1 MFAGKNLLR
10 IFVMT
15 MGEFEQFLLDH
26 ASDDTS
32 RLLLGRAKW
41 PSIDMD
47 LAVHTIE
54 GRRRILTKVPQWY
67 GIPTLRYPTRLC
79 TEQCSSAAT
88 ARYKASLAARILAQS
103 LTLSDTSHDTPS
115 TQSETHTGGAKDRSC
130 TGNAALDTVR
140 GTEGRS
146 CTGSSGFVSSGG
158 TEGLN
163 CTRRGRI
170 ADLTG
175 GLGVDVW
182 AFASVAAE
190 VLHNEMDPALSE
202 AVRHN
207 FKVLGMEN
215 VTFRNACVEPGTKLP
230 ENAVPGAGQPSDS
243 FVRNTIAKIL
253 DGFRPDLVFMDPAR
267 RASDGHKV
275 FRLEDC
281 QPDVLQ
287 LLPELAAHS
296 RHLLLKISPMADIS
310 LIVKQLDS
318 VAQHSS
324 NSIKGMSVR
333 EVHVIG
339 AEGECKELLL
349 WLERGWTGACTLH
362 VSEIHDAEGTAST
375 LTFPLDAESFAMPV
389 YAQTIGLADALL
401 FEPGKA
407 LSKAGLFNT
416 LSARFGLPKLSRH
429 THLYLLPPT
438 PSWTT
443 SEQFIRDESSE
454 RHEEPSLASICD
466 FGKVFRILEVYE
478 LSGKTLKTIGKTW
491 PQAEVTARD
500 IPLSSDDLRRRLGVR
515 SGGDSHIFGCRIAG
529 NPRLLITRTIHP

>member
-1 MFAGKNLLR
+1 
-10 IFVMT
+10 

-26 ASDDTS
+26 ASDDTN

-47 LAVHTIE
+47 IAGHTIE
-54 GRRRILTKVPQWY
+54 GRRRIRTKVPQWY
-67 GIPTLRYPTRLC
+67 GIPTLHYPTRLC

-88 ARYKASLAARILAQS
+88 ARYKATLAARILSQF
-103 LTLSDTSHDTPS
+103 P
-115 TQSETHTGGAKDRSC
+115 
-130 TGNAALDTVR
+130 
-140 GTEGRS
+140 GTMPATRAEDHS
-146 CTGSSGFVSSGG
+146 
-158 TEGLN
+158 

-175 GLGVDVW
+175 GLGVDAW

-207 FKVLGMEN
+207 FKVLGLDN
-215 VTFRNACVEPGTKLP
+215 VTFRNACIEPDTVG
-230 ENAVPGAGQPSDS
+230 AV
-243 FVRNTIAKIL
+243 L
-253 DGFRPDLVFMDPAR
+253 DGFHPDLVFMDPAR

-281 QPDVLQ
+281 QPDILQ
-287 LLPELAAHS
+287 LLPELSSLCH
-296 RHLLLKISPMADIS
+296 HLLLKISPMADIS
-310 LIVKQLDS
+310 LIVKQLN
-318 VAQHSS
+318 S
-324 NSIKGMSVR
+324 NNNPSYRSDEAKTTREEPLPDESHCSDFAVR
-333 EVHVIG
+333 EVHVVG

-375 LTFPLDAESFAMPV
+375 LTFPLDAESSATPI
-389 YAQTIGLADALL
+389 YAQTIGLADTLL

-407 LSKAGLFNT
+407 LSKTGLFNT

-429 THLYLLPPT
+429 THLYLLPPG
-438 PSWTT
+438 
-443 SEQFIRDESSE
+443 DSS
-454 RHEEPSLASICD
+454 HVLLD
-466 FGKVFRILEVYE
+466 FGKVFRILEVHD
-478 LSGKTLKTIGKTW
+478 LSGKILKAIGKTW

-515 SGGDSHIFGCRIAG
+515 SGGDIHIFGCRIAG

>member
-88 ARYKASLAARILAQS
+88 ARYKASLAARILATDS
-103 LTLSDTSHDTPS
+103 S
-115 TQSETHTGGAKDRSC
+115 
-130 TGNAALDTVR
+130 
-140 GTEGRS
+140 TEGNY
-146 CTGSSGFVSSGG
+146 G
-158 TEGLN
+158 
-163 CTRRGRI
+163 TRRGRI

-175 GLGVDVW
+175 GLGVDAW

-190 VLHNEMDPALSE
+190 VLHNEMDPALSD
-202 AVRHN
+202 AVRYN
-207 FKVLGMEN
+207 FKVLGLEN
-215 VTFRNACVEPGTKLP
+215 VTFRNACVEPGTVS
-230 ENAVPGAGQPSDS
+230 AV
-243 FVRNTIAKIL
+243 L
-253 DGFRPDLVFMDPAR
+253 DGFQPDLVFMDPAR

-287 LLPELAAHS
+287 LLRELSAYS

-349 WLERGWTGACTLH
+349 WSERGWTGACTLH
-362 VSEIHDAEGTAST
+362 VSEIHDADGMAST
-375 LTFPLDAESFAMPV
+375 LTFPLDAETSATPV

-416 LSARFGLPKLSRH
+416 LSDRFCLPKLSRH
-429 THLYLLPPT
+429 THLYLLPPGDS
-438 PSWTT
+438 P
-443 SEQFIRDESSE
+443 
-454 RHEEPSLASICD
+454 HVLLD
-466 FGKVFRILEVYE
+466 FGKVFRILEVHE
-478 LSGKTLKTIGKTW
+478 LSSKTLKTIGKTG

-515 SGGDSHIFGCRIAG
+515 SGGDIHIFGCRIAG
-529 NPRLLITRTIHP
+529 NPRLLITRTSGI

>member
-115 TQSETHTGGAKDRSC
+115 TQSGTPTGDAKDRSC

-140 GTEGRS
+140 GTEDRS
-146 CTGSSGFVSSGG
+146 CTGRSGFVSSGG

-175 GLGVDVW
+175 GLGVDAW

-190 VLHNEMDPALSE
+190 VLHNEMDPALSD

-207 FKVLGMEN
+207 FKVLGLEN
-215 VTFRNACVEPGTKLP
+215 VTFRNACVEPGT
-230 ENAVPGAGQPSDS
+230 VG
-243 FVRNTIAKIL
+243 VVL
-253 DGFRPDLVFMDPAR
+253 DRFQPDLIFMDPAR

-287 LLPELAAHS
+287 LLPELSAYS

-339 AEGECKELLL
+339 AEGECKELVL
-349 WLERGWTGACTLH
+349 WSERGWTGACTLH
-362 VSEIHDAEGTAST
+362 VSEIHDADGTAST
-375 LTFPLDAESFAMPV
+375 LTFPLEAETSASPV

-401 FEPGKA
+401 LEPGKA

-416 LSARFGLPKLSRH
+416 LSDRFGLPKLSRH
-429 THLYLLPPT
+429 THLYLLPPGDS
-438 PSWTT
+438 P
-443 SEQFIRDESSE
+443 
-454 RHEEPSLASICD
+454 HVLLD
-466 FGKVFRILEVYE
+466 FGKVFRILEVHE
-478 LSGKTLKTIGKTW
+478 LSGKTLKAIGKTW

-515 SGGDSHIFGCRIAG
+515 SGGDIHIFGCRIAG
-529 NPRLLITRTIHP
+529 NPRLLITRTSGI

>member
-1 MFAGKNLLR
+1 MA
-10 IFVMT
+10 
-15 MGEFEQFLLDH
+15 LDRH
-26 ASDDTS
+26 GP
-32 RLLLGRAKW
+32 GR
-41 PSIDMD
+41 PHD
-47 LAVHTIE
+47 
-54 GRRRILTKVPQWY
+54 RRAPAH
-67 GIPTLRYPTRLC
+67 PTLRYPTRLC

-88 ARYKASLAARILAQS
+88 ARYKASLAARILATDS
-103 LTLSDTSHDTPS
+103 S
-115 TQSETHTGGAKDRSC
+115 
-130 TGNAALDTVR
+130 
-140 GTEGRS
+140 TEGNY
-146 CTGSSGFVSSGG
+146 G
-158 TEGLN
+158 T
-163 CTRRGRI
+163 RWGRI

-175 GLGVDVW
+175 GLGVDAW

-207 FKVLGMEN
+207 FKVLGLEN
-215 VTFRNACVEPGTKLP
+215 VTFRNACIEPGTV
-230 ENAVPGAGQPSDS
+230 NAV
-243 FVRNTIAKIL
+243 L

-287 LLPELAAHS
+287 LLPGLSAYS

-310 LIVKQLDS
+310 LIIKQL
-318 VAQHSS
+318 SS
-324 NSIKGMSVR
+324 SEYAVR

-349 WLERGWTGACTLH
+349 WLERGWTGACTMH

-375 LTFPLDAESFAMPV
+375 LTFPLDAETSATPV

-416 LSARFGLPKLSRH
+416 LSDRFGLPKLSRH
-429 THLYLLPPT
+429 THLYLLPPGDS
-438 PSWTT
+438 P
-443 SEQFIRDESSE
+443 
-454 RHEEPSLASICD
+454 HVLLD
-466 FGKVFRILEVYE
+466 FGKVFRILEVHE
-478 LSGKTLKTIGKTW
+478 LSSKTLKTISKTW

-515 SGGDSHIFGCRIAG
+515 SGGDIHLFGCRIAG